1 MGQILRISAFIN
13 QWKKDRRVRTGIT
26 VAAVFVSALIQSYA
40 LQVFVRPAGII
51 SGGFTGMAMLVER
64 LGELK
69 ELNIPMQVTMLLLNI
84 PVAILCC
91 KGISI
96 RFTIFSL
103 VQVFLSSI
111 FLQIF
116 NFSPIFTDEVLNV
129 IFGGVIFGS
138 AIVIALRGNA
148 STGGTDF
155 IALFVSNRTGLSIW
169 SYVFFG
175 NAVMYC
181 FYGAIFGWKHAGY
194 SIIFQFISTRMISA
208 FHHRYELVTLQ
219 ETTMKGQQVVDAY
232 ISHFRHGMSCVEAMG
247 GYSKKKMYLLN
258 TVISA
263 YEVNNAIHIMQEA
276 DEHIIINVLRT
287 QQFVGRFY
295 RAPLE

>member
-69 ELNIPMQVTMLLLNI
+69 GLNIPMQVTMLLLNI

-116 NFSPIFTDEVLNV
+116 IFSPIFTDEVLNV

-219 ETTMKGQQVVDAY
+219 ATTMKGQQVVDAY

>member
-1 MGQILRISAFIN
+1 MKG
-13 QWKKDRRVRTGIT
+13 
-26 VAAVFVSALIQSYA
+26 
-40 LQVFVRPAGII
+40 
-51 SGGFTGMAMLVER
+51 
-64 LGELK
+64 
-69 ELNIPMQVTMLLLNI
+69 LNIPMQVTMLLLNI

-169 SYVFFG
+169 SYVFLEMLLCTVFT
-175 NAVMYC
+175 AP
-181 FYGAIFGWKHAGY
+181 FSAG
-194 SIIFQFISTRMISA
+194 STRD
-208 FHHRYELVTLQ
+208 T
-219 ETTMKGQQVVDAY
+219 
-232 ISHFRHGMSCVEAMG
+232 
-247 GYSKKKMYLLN
+247 
-258 TVISA
+258 
-263 YEVNNAIHIMQEA
+263 
-276 DEHIIINVLRT
+276 
-287 QQFVGRFY
+287 
-295 RAPLE
+295 PLSSSSSPHA